1 MAKKKKS
8 FADQLNAQIANEFA
22 ASQSYVA
29 MAVYYDSE
37 TLPRLA
43 AFFYRQALEEREHA
57 MMMTQFLLDTGGE
70 VRVPGVAA
78 PEGDFSDAADPVRRA
93 LAQEEQVS
101 DDIFA
106 LVHLARELG
115 DYRAEQFLQWFV
127 KEQVE
132 EVSLMG
138 DLLKAVERSKDNLL
152 LVEEYISREG
162 LGEEGED
169 PTAPPAAGS
178 AA

>member
-1 MAKKKKS
+1 MAKKKKG
-8 FADQLNAQIANEFA
+8 FAEALNAQIANEFA

-57 MMMTQFLLDTGGE
+57 MMMTQFLLDTGAD
-70 VRVPGVAA
+70 VVIPGVAA
-78 PEGDFSDAADPVRRA
+78 PGTEFGDAADPVRRA
-93 LAQEEQVS
+93 LAQEEEVS
-101 DDIFA
+101 ADIFA
-106 LVHLARELG
+106 LVKLAREVG
-115 DYRAEQFLQWFV
+115 DYGAEQFMQWFV

-132 EVSLMG
+132 EVALMG
-138 DLLKAVERSKDNLL
+138 DLLKAIERSKDNLL

-169 PTAPPAAGS
+169 PTAPPVAGG
-178 AA
+178 A

>member
-8 FADQLNAQIANEFA
+8 FAGALNAQIANEFA

-43 AFFYRQALEEREHA
+43 SFFYRQALEEREHA
-57 MMMTQFLLDTGGE
+57 MMMIQFLLDVGE
-70 VRVPGVAA
+70 KVEVPDIKAQ
-78 PEGDFSDAADPVRRA
+78 PTQYEDAVSPVREA

-101 DDIFA
+101 SEIYGLFE
-106 LVHLARELG
+106 LAREVK
-115 DYRAEQFLQWFV
+115 DYRAEHFMQWFV

-132 EVSLMG
+132 EVALMG
-138 DLLKAVERSKDNLL
+138 DLLNVVERSQDNLL

-162 LGEEGED
+162 LGEEGDD
-169 PTAPPAAGS
+169 PTAPPAAG
-178 AA
+178 A

>member
-57 MMMTQFLLDTGGE
+57 MMMTQFLLDTGAE
-70 VRVPGVAA
+70 VKIPGVDA
-78 PEGDFSDAADPVRRA
+78 PETKFEDAAAPVRRA

-101 DDIFA
+101 QQIFA
-106 LVHLARELG
+106 LVGLAREVG
-115 DYRAEQFLQWFV
+115 DYGAEQFMQWFV

-132 EVSLMG
+132 EVALMG
-138 DLLKAVERSKDNLL
+138 DLLKAVERSQENLL

-162 LGEEGED
+162 LGQEGED
-169 PTAPPAAGS
+169 ATAPPVAGGE
-178 AA
+178 

>member
-8 FADQLNAQIANEFA
+8 FADALNAQISNEFA

-57 MMMTQFLLDTGGE
+57 MMMIQFLLDVGE
-70 VRVPGVAA
+70 KVEIPDIRAQKTEYEDGIA
-78 PEGDFSDAADPVRRA
+78 PVREA

-101 DDIFA
+101 KEIFS
-106 LVHLARELG
+106 LFELAREVK
-115 DYRAEQFLQWFV
+115 DYRAEHFMQWFV

-132 EVSLMG
+132 EVALMG
-138 DLLKAVERSKDNLL
+138 DLLNVVERSKDNLL
-152 LVEEYISREG
+152 MAEEYIARES
-162 LGEEGED
+162 LGEESGD
-169 PTAPPAAGS
+169 ATAPPAAGGGG
-178 AA
+178 

>member
-1 MAKKKKS
+1 MAKKKKG
-8 FADQLNAQIANEFA
+8 FAEALNAQIANEFA

-29 MAVYYDSE
+29 MAVYYDAE

-57 MMMTQFLLDTGGE
+57 LMMTQFLLDTGATVE
-70 VRVPGVAA
+70 IPGVEAPRTSFEDAAA
-78 PEGDFSDAADPVRRA
+78 PVRHA
-93 LAQEEQVS
+93 LAQEEKVS

-106 LVHLARELG
+106 LVKLAREVG
-115 DYRAEQFLQWFV
+115 DYRAEQFMQWFV

-132 EVSLMG
+132 EVALMG
-138 DLLKAVERSKDNLL
+138 DLLTAVERSKDNLL

-162 LGEEGED
+162 LGEEGGGD
-169 PTAPPAAGS
+169 PTAPPAAGGG
-178 AA
+178 

>member
-8 FADQLNAQIANEFA
+8 FAEALNAQIANEFA
-22 ASQSYVA
+22 ASQSYVS

-57 MMMTQFLLDTGGE
+57 MMMTQFLLDTGASVQIPGVDAPQTTFE
-70 VRVPGVAA
+70 DASAPVRV
-78 PEGDFSDAADPVRRA
+78 A
-93 LAQEEQVS
+93 LAQEQKVS
-101 DDIFA
+101 DDIFG
-106 LVHLARELG
+106 LVKLAREVG
-115 DYRAEQFLQWFV
+115 DYGAEQFMQWFV

-132 EVSLMG
+132 EVALMG

-162 LGEEGED
+162 LGQEGED
-169 PTAPPAAGS
+169 ATAPPAAGGG
-178 AA
+178 

>member
-8 FADQLNAQIANEFA
+8 FADALNAQIANEFA

-57 MMMTQFLLDTGGE
+57 MMMTQFLLDTGSE
-70 VRVPGVAA
+70 ARIPGVKA
-78 PEGDFSDAADPVRRA
+78 PQAGFTDAADAVRRA
-93 LAQEEQVS
+93 LTQEEKVS

-106 LVHLARELG
+106 LVHLAREVG
-115 DYRAEQFLQWFV
+115 DYRAEQFMQWFV

-138 DLLKAVERSKDNLL
+138 DLLKTVERSKDNLM

-162 LGEEGED
+162 IGAEGED
-169 PTAPPAAGS
+169 PTAPPVAGGG
-178 AA
+178 